1 MTRKERLWRTL
12 RGEAVDRPAVNFY
25 EIGGFLVQPEDS
37 DPYNIYHSPDW
48 QPLLRLAE
56 ESTDLIRMIKPRT
69 AFRHADLRAR
79 HVAVRT
85 WEEGRSRFKETAIR
99 GGGGRVLRE
108 VTRRDADVDT
118 VWTLEHFLKDEA
130 DAAAWLELPDE
141 LFACD
146 CDVSLHLQE
155 EVRLG
160 ERGIVM
166 VDFPDPLSRVAKLM
180 AMDVFTVTAFT
191 EPELTHRLL
200 ARAAQLAHAEAES
213 VARQFPGH
221 LWRLTGAEYATEPY
235 LSPQHFRD
243 YWLAYARPL
252 IELIHASGGL
262 ARVHAHGRIRSVLG
276 AMVEAGADAIDPIE
290 PPHQGDMELNEV
302 RDKYGDRLVLFG
314 NLEIADIEG
323 LPPEAFREKVTCAL
337 AQGVGGKGFVLMPSA
352 SPYGR
357 TISASTLRNYENMVE
372 MTS

>member
-1 MTRKERLWRTL
+1 
-12 RGEAVDRPAVNFY
+12 VDRPAVNFY
-25 EIGGFLVQPEDS
+25 EIGGFLVRPEDP

-56 ESTDLIRMIKPRT
+56 DETDLIRMIKPRT
-69 AFRHADLRAR
+69 VFRHADLRAR

-85 WEEGRSRFKETAIR
+85 REEGHSRFKETAIR
-99 GGGGRVLRE
+99 CGGGRVLRE

-118 VWTLEHFLKDEA
+118 VWTLEHFLKDET

-141 LFACD
+141 LFVCD
-146 CDVSLHLQE
+146 CDASLHLQE

-160 ERGIVM
+160 DRGIVM

-200 ARAAQLAHAEAES
+200 ARAAKLARMDAES
-213 VARQFPGH
+213 MAHQFPGH

-243 YWLAYARPL
+243 YWLAYTRPL
-252 IELIHASGGL
+252 IEIIHASGGL
-262 ARVHAHGRIRSVLG
+262 VRVHAHGRIRNVLG

-357 TISASTLRNYENMVE
+357 TISADTLKNYESMVE
-372 MTS
+372 LVNG